1 MRANRTVFWI
11 SIGAAILS
19 VIAIV
24 VSVLLYNK
32 YGCEIY
38 DIIKN
43 IFISL
48 VGGALFSAA
57 TSFVSYSNTRKQY
70 IIRFSSQYTSLVNI
84 IKKLANWYNWNYKE
98 INYQNN
104 IKDSIGY
111 DEKVKQFFDI
121 QQKLYEYDFDKIYEV
136 LDDFCELAYTKTPIQ
151 PFMKSMLNMINKYN
165 VNYMKK
171 ENESYTL
178 YKQGTYNEYL
188 LFENVIK
195 SFYKL
200 DINEGIAQL
209 SNKQNEFLE
218 LTKIN
223 EYLKKIYKDK
233 ID

>member
-48 VGGALFSAA
+48 VGGALLSAA

-104 IKDSIGY
+104 IKESIGY
-111 DEKVKQFFDI
+111 DEKVQQFFDI

>member
-1 MRANRTVFWI
+1 MRSNKTVFWI

-48 VGGALFSAA
+48 VGGALLSAA

-84 IKKLANWYNWNYKE
+84 IKQLANWYNWNYKE

-111 DEKVKQFFDI
+111 DEKVKQFFDV

-136 LDDFCELAYTKTPIQ
+136 LDDFCELTYTKTPIQ

-200 DINEGIAQL
+200 DINKGIAQL